1 MSRPK
6 NFHDTASHGAS
17 RVKGK
22 KLELFLQSPP
32 THHPRAELK
41 SGCCSYFAG
50 GVRALTLLG
59 MSFPTNYFDM
69 QKSHFFDHAFQ
80 GLPLSAV
87 IRFFIRENHFPNG
100 YRLLLRYLC
109 VCGGAK
115 KINCYLER
123 INRLIRVV
131 KKATMREN

>member
-1 MSRPK
+1 MTLLPMEQ
-6 NFHDTASHGAS
+6 AGL
-17 RVKGK
+17 KGK
-22 KLELFLQSPP
+22 KWSYSSSPP

-41 SGCCSYFAG
+41 SGCSYFAG
-50 GVRALTLLG
+50 GVRALTLPG

-87 IRFFIRENHFPNG
+87 IRFFYQGKSFSNG
-100 YRLLLRYLC
+100 FRLLPTLRYQC
-109 VCGGAK
+109 VWGAK

>member
-1 MSRPK
+1 M
-6 NFHDTASHGAS
+6 
-17 RVKGK
+17 
-22 KLELFLQSPP
+22 
-32 THHPRAELK
+32 
-41 SGCCSYFAG
+41 
-50 GVRALTLLG
+50 TLLG

-87 IRFFIRENHFPNG
+87 IRFFIRENHFLMDFASFQLSGIN
-100 YRLLLRYLC
+100 

-115 KINCYLER
+115 KITCYLER

>member
-1 MSRPK
+1 MTLLPMEQ
-6 NFHDTASHGAS
+6 AGL
-17 RVKGK
+17 KGK
-22 KLELFLQSPP
+22 KIGVIPPVPP

-80 GLPLSAV
+80 GLSLSAV
-87 IRFFIRENHFPNG
+87 IRFFIRENHFLMDFASFQLSGIN
-100 YRLLLRYLC
+100 